1 MNERVTLTVPALQ
14 AYVLVIRT
22 ALGGLALVNDLDMDT
37 LEDLRQAADE
47 ACDYLMHQGA
57 PACSLRLDAWSEGG
71 KLRVTLQE
79 EMELSKAV
87 LETLIPEVT
96 LRTRADGLVERV
108 ELAVPKALA

>member
-1 MNERVTLTVPALQ
+1 MNEHVTLTVPALQ

-57 PACSLRLDAWSEGG
+57 PACSLRLQAELDGQGSGSSA
-71 KLRVTLQE
+71 E